1 MTDPTA
7 GDLVKSGASAILASI
22 VRTVVPL
29 LVGLL
34 VAGFSKIG
42 VPVDDDSVAAV
53 VNGLVSAGVAAAYYV
68 VARLLEVFASSKF
81 GWLLG
86 FAKAPVYVPDVKA

>member
-1 MTDPTA
+1 MTEPNA
-7 GDLVKSGASAILASI
+7 GELVKSGASAILASV

-29 LVGLL
+29 LIGLL
-34 VAGFSKIG
+34 VAAFTKVG

-53 VNGLVSAGVAAAYYV
+53 VNGVVSAGVSLLYYA
-68 VARLLEVFASSKF
+68 VARLLEVFASSKW

-86 FAKAPVYVPDVKA
+86 YAKAPVYREPTAG